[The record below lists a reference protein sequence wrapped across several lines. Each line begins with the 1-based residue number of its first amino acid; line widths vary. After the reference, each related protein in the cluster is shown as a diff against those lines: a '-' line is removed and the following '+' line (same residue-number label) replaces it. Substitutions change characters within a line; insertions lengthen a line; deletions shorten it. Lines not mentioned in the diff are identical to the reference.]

1 MVGDKMIFGR
11 PMHEPSPE
19 FDYPTIFKDAPDL
32 PATRELLDIWQEYE
46 TKGGMRM
53 GRDIP
58 SRRLGKFLANIII
71 VEPVGDWEDS
81 RVRLAGQ
88 VLMLRFGKDVTGMLG
103 TEVFSDNLR
112 GHRLLCDVSRKAV
125 KARKP
130 YFVDSRVMRGGEELM
145 RVESLNAPIS
155 GPNGEHGWM
164 LGAMFLFDTK

>member
-1 MVGDKMIFGR
+1 MVGDKIILGR

-19 FDYPTIFKDAPDL
+19 FDYPTIFKEAPEL
-32 PATRELLDIWQEYE
+32 PSTRALLELWQSYE
-46 TKGGMRM
+46 AKGGMRM

-58 SRRLGKFLANIII
+58 SRELGKYLANIII

-88 VLMLRFGKDVTGMLG
+88 VLMLRFGKDVTGLLG
-103 TEVFSDNLR
+103 SDVFSDNPR
-112 GHRLLCDVSRKAV
+112 GHRLLCDLSREAA

-155 GPNGEHGWM
+155 GPNGEPGWM
-164 LGAMFLFDTK
+164 LGAMFLFDSK